1 MEPAAALSH
10 KKKIRAGHRA
20 TVTRTLGDI
29 ATTLSSD
36 APDRDRIAR
45 LKLTLN
51 EKLETLNKLDS
62 EIIELAAEEDLENEI
77 QQSDECKDKIYEV
90 LTRACQQGT

>member
-1 MEPAAALSH
+1 MSTAETLSR

-29 ATTLSSD
+29 ATTLDSD
-36 APDRDRIAR
+36 TPDRDRIAS

-51 EKLETLNKLDS
+51 EKLDTMNKLDS
-62 EIIELAAEEDLENEI
+62 EIIELTAEDGLE
-77 QQSDECKDKIYEV
+77 
-90 LTRACQQGT
+90 